1 MTEPTE
7 EEIEKKVEKLL
18 AERTPRQLALAYLRI
33 RAREKDL
40 QARLAAQAS
49 LLKIYEALGEG
60 LQGGK
65 S

>member
-1 MTEPTE
+1 MSEPTE
-7 EEIEKKVEKLL
+7 DEIEKKVEKLL

-40 QARLAAQAS
+40 EARFAMQAS

-60 LQGGK
+60 MGGGK
-65 S
+65 T